1 MAIGV
6 LFNPIDRNPVP
17 MLASLV
23 SIASLMLSTLLMMI
37 GYGLMNF
44 VVPIRSVA
52 EGWSTF
58 TISVIATGY
67 TFGFTISC
75 IITPRF
81 VRRVGHVRVFG
92 ALISLLSIGILLC
105 ALMVDWRAWLAFR
118 CISGFGIAGAYLII
132 ESWLNERVNNDN
144 RATIFSV
151 YMITCLV
158 GSIGGQYLVPLGDPS
173 NTSLFILCGI
183 IFALAMLPT
192 ALSTAKSPT
201 PIHEAKFDLPKLYR
215 LSPIAFIGSLLSGAL
230 SGTWSSLGGVYT
242 QNVGMN
248 TAEGA
253 TLLAC
258 VLAGGAVSQMPI
270 GRISDLVDRR
280 YVMIIC
286 GGIGVVACI
295 IMTLF
300 DAHTLMTLYVAG
312 FFIGTV
318 LYPIYALNVAHAN
331 DRAAPDEYVTISSGI
346 MLLYGLGTVSGPLV
360 GGAMMEFVGPSGLL
374 WFLALAFAL
383 YAGYAGWRI
392 AKRKPNEGRIEKTD
406 FQSIPLPVR
415 GGEPPAPQAPSTVD

>member
-1 MAIGV
+1 
-6 LFNPIDRNPVP
+6 

-23 SIASLMLSTLLMMI
+23 SIASLMLSTLLMMV

-58 TISVIATGY
+58 TISFIATGY
-67 TFGFTISC
+67 TFGFTVSC
-75 IITPRF
+75 IVTPRF
-81 VRRVGHVRVFG
+81 VKRVGHVRVFG
-92 ALISLLSIGILLC
+92 ALIALLSVGILLC
-105 ALMVDWRAWLAFR
+105 ALMVDWRAWVVFR
-118 CISGFGIAGAYLII
+118 FISGFGIAGSYLII
-132 ESWLNERVNNDN
+132 ESWLNERVTNAN

-158 GSIGGQYLVPLGDPS
+158 GSIGGQYLVPLGDVK
-173 NTSLFILCGI
+173 TTYLFILCGI

-201 PIHEAKFDLPKLYR
+201 PIAQAKFDLPKLYR

-230 SGTWSSLGGVYT
+230 SGTWNSLGGVYT

-258 VLAGGAVSQMPI
+258 VLAGGAISQMPI
-270 GRISDLVDRR
+270 GRISDMIDRR
-280 YVMIIC
+280 IMMIIC
-286 GGIGVVACI
+286 GIVGVFACA

-300 DAHTLMTLYVAG
+300 DAQSIVALYVAG
-312 FFIGTV
+312 FFVGTV
-318 LYPIYALNVAHAN
+318 LYPIYAINVAHAN

-346 MLLYGLGTVSGPLV
+346 MILYGLGTVSGPLV
-360 GGAMMEFVGPSGLL
+360 GGALMQFAGPSGLL
-374 WFLALAFAL
+374 WFMTLTFAL
-383 YAGYAGWRI
+383 YGGYAAWRM
-392 AKRKPNEGRIEKTD
+392 ARRKVGEGRIVKSD
-406 FQSIPLPVR
+406 FQAMPIPLR
-415 GGEPPAPQAPSTVD
+415 GTDPSGRAIPSSGDQVI

>member
-1 MAIGV
+1 
-6 LFNPIDRNPVP
+6 

-23 SIASLMLSTLLMMI
+23 SIASLMLSTLLMMV
-37 GYGLMNF
+37 GYGLMNY
-44 VVPIRSVA
+44 VVQIRSGI
-52 EGWSTF
+52 ESWSTF

-67 TFGFTISC
+67 NLGFAISC

-81 VRRVGHVRVFG
+81 VQRVGHVRVFG
-92 ALISLLSIGILLC
+92 ALVSLLSIGTLLC
-105 ALMVDWRAWLAFR
+105 ALMVDWRAWFAFR

-144 RATIFSV
+144 RASIFSV

-158 GSIGGQYLVPLGDPS
+158 GTIGGQYLVPIGDPRD
-173 NTSLFILCGI
+173 TSLFVLCGV
-183 IFALAMLPT
+183 IFSLALLPT
-192 ALSTAKSPT
+192 ALSTAQSPA
-201 PIHEAKFDLPKLYR
+201 PIQQARFDLPRLYQ
-215 LSPIAFIGSLLSGAL
+215 LSPIAFVGSLLSGAL

-242 QNVGMN
+242 QHIGMN

-258 VLAGGAVSQMPI
+258 VLAGGAISQMPI
-270 GRISDLVDRR
+270 GRISDRVDRR
-280 YVMIIC
+280 YVMIVC
-286 GGIGVVACI
+286 GITGILSCI

-300 DAHTLMTLYVAG
+300 NVHAQVTLYIAS
-312 FFIGTV
+312 FFVGTV

-331 DRAAPDEYVTISSGI
+331 DRAAPTEYVTVSSGI

-360 GGAMMEFVGPSGLL
+360 GGAMMEFGGPSGLL
-374 WFLALAFAL
+374 WFLAIAFAL

-392 AKRKPNEGRIEKTD
+392 ARRKPNEGRIEKGE
-406 FQSIPLPVR
+406 FQSTPV
-415 GGEPPAPQAPSTVD
+415 PPVAPSPVAES